1 MAVAPHL
8 RRKLCHRTAEETSVI
23 VRLPKSLAVVVVAGA
38 VLALSL
44 SSGAPPVHATALSTG
59 VGRGAWAQ
67 VAELAGPPTA
77 FGDGFGGS
85 VAVSGGT
92 AIVGA
97 PGTATGS
104 DRAYVFHQSTRG
116 WHQVAKLA
124 GSSTAVDDSF
134 GNSLAISGG
143 TAIVG
148 DPDRANSAGRAYV
161 FQESPGLAPG
171 GRAGGLPYRRW

>member
-85 VAVSGGT
+85 VAVSGDGHSGRPRHRNR
-92 AIVGA
+92 IR
-97 PGTATGS
+97 PGL
-104 DRAYVFHQSTRG
+104 RLPPEH
-116 WHQVAKLA
+116 K
-124 GSSTAVDDSF
+124 
-134 GNSLAISGG
+134 
-143 TAIVG
+143 
-148 DPDRANSAGRAYV
+148 
-161 FQESPGLAPG
+161 GLAPG
-171 GRAGGLPYRRW
+171 GQARWLQYCRR